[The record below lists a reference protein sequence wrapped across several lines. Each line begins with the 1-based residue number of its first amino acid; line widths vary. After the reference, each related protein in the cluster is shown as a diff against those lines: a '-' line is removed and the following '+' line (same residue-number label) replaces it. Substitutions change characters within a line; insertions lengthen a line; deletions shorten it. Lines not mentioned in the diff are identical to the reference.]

1 MCRSSNKGNI
11 DTLAELKEG
20 KKFKERLNAGKNIN
34 TLYSHSNNQILA
46 TEDNMAVDQ
55 PQLGI
60 YDIRLWKTD
69 YMKWLDNKITNPT
82 KHPDPNV
89 HFDEEKGHFLWN
101 KKIFYLKEYES
112 HQSKLIKE
120 AR

>member
-1 MCRSSNKGNI
+1 
-11 DTLAELKEG
+11 
-20 KKFKERLNAGKNIN
+20 
-34 TLYSHSNNQILA
+34 
-46 TEDNMAVDQ
+46 
-55 PQLGI
+55 
-60 YDIRLWKTD
+60 
-69 YMKWLDNKITNPT
+69 MKWLDNKITNPT